1 MAYWAIPVK
10 LPCTTKLP
18 LLAMICAILAAG
30 PAVLVRA
37 EDRGTPE
44 QQAACRP
51 DVLRLC
57 GPEIPDVQRITMCL
71 RYYMKKLSPE
81 CAAVIAEKR
90 R

>member
-1 MAYWAIPVK
+1 MAHRSIPEE
-10 LPCTTKLP
+10 LSRTTKFP
-18 LLAMICAILAAG
+18 LLAIICAILAVG
-30 PAVLVRA
+30 PAALAHA

-81 CAAVIAEKR
+81 CAAVFAEKR